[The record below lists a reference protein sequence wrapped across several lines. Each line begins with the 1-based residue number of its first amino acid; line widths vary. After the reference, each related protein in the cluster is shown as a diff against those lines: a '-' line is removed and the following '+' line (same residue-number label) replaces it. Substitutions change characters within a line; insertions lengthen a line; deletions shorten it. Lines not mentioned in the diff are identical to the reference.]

1 MKVQVYFKEVNYGFV
16 EVEVDEMKP
25 NYEDEIYEK
34 AREEISE
41 GDNVEWDRTNSDIID
56 WEKVED

>member
-16 EVEVDEMKP
+16 EVDVDEMKP

-34 AREEISE
+34 AWEEISE